1 MEQPGL
7 QDSGNDTPQP
17 DELITDP
24 LELDPADPNEPHD
37 PDLEPPEE
45 EEEEIEVD
53 GRKFAMPKSAAEK
66 LKAERLM
73 HADYTRKTQEVA
85 ETRKQIEAE
94 REQVKQAAAQQQQFI
109 KEVAKVHALGEQLA
123 ELQAITPDQWDALSD
138 QDPVQAQKLQNR
150 LNYLQQEHQK
160 AYAAVTQKQT
170 EHALAEQQEFAKQ
183 AQEAEA
189 YVQREIPGW
198 TPERA
203 NAVNQFALSQGLKLD
218 QPMAKLII
226 QQPALIKL
234 LDAAEK
240 FHQLEKKQA
249 TKPKV
254 PAPPPAPPT
263 RVGAT
268 RASAKVDPAKMP
280 TADWMEQRNKQLRS
294 KR

>member
-1 MEQPGL
+1 MDEMEQPVEQL
-7 QDSGNDTPQP
+7 DSDAAAAAAEEHEQAADQDDQQAN
-17 DELITDP
+17 
-24 LELDPADPNEPHD
+24 DPNSQEQ
-37 PDLEPPEE
+37 PEE
-45 EEEEIEVD
+45 EDEIEVD
-53 GRKFAMPKSAAEK
+53 GKKFVMPKSAAEK

-85 ETRKQIEAE
+85 ATRQQVEAE

-109 KEVAKVHALGEQLA
+109 KEVAKVHALDDQLEQFK
-123 ELQAITPDQWDALSD
+123 QVDWDALSD
-138 QDPVQAQKLQNR
+138 QDPVAAQKLSFQ
-150 LNYLQQEHQK
+150 YQKLQQARNE
-160 AYAAVTQKQT
+160 AAEAVTQKQN
-170 EHALAEQQEFAKQ
+170 EHALAEERAFATQ

-234 LDAAEK
+234 LDKAEK
-240 FHQLEKKQA
+240 FDQLEKKQA
-249 TKPKV
+249 TKPKT

-263 RVGAT
+263 RVGAA
-268 RASAKVDPAKMP
+268 RASAKVDPAKIP